1 MTNIK
6 SMHQHFDVI
15 VWYLGSFLFCL
26 VWCQCRAKNGIEEMC
41 RDLWN
46 WASNNPYGYN
56 SSSNGSSS

>member
-1 MTNIK
+1 
-6 SMHQHFDVI
+6 
-15 VWYLGSFLFCL
+15 
-26 VWCQCRAKNGIEEMC
+26 MC